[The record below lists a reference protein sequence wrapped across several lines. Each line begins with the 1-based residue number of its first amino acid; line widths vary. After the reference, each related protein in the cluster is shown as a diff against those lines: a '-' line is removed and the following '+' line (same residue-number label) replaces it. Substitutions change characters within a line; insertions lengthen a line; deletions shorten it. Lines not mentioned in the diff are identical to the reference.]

1 MPAAEALAS
10 LAVGA
15 FLGCLGPVAG
25 LLLTLHPVR
34 VKAKPHRKRADDW
47 LILDIY

>member
-10 LAVGA
+10 AAIGA

-34 VKAKPHRKRADDW
+34 VKAKPRRKRRGDW

>member
-1 MPAAEALAS
+1 MPAVEAMAS
-10 LAVGA
+10 LAIGA
-15 FLGCLGPVAG
+15 FLGCLGPVTG

-34 VKAKPHRKRADDW
+34 VRAKPRRKARNDW